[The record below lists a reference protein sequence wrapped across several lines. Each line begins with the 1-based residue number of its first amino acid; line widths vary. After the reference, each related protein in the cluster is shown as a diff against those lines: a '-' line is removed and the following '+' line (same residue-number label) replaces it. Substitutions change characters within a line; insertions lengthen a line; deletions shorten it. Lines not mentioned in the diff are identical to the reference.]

1 MNTISKNLNESFKPL
16 LVILVAITI
25 GFTVLPGFVAK
36 ARGGDGAAFVGGMI
50 AGSVVKGMVQRD
62 QIRTAAAVEQ
72 ANNQPRQAAQPQ
84 QTAAPQTAQQKLDQL
99 DQLPPEA
106 ISRQRS
112 TRPKRRPSWIACN
125 RIPEYES
132 GRQRPYIRRQMT
144 KRRSRTRLKRVSGFS
159 ILFLLA
165 RRADLTG
172 CRKTPWRQ
180 LHYKARRSFI

>member
-72 ANNQPRQAAQPQ
+72 AKDQP
-84 QTAAPQTAQQKLDQL
+84 
-99 DQLPPEA
+99 
-106 ISRQRS
+106 
-112 TRPKRRPSWIACN
+112 
-125 RIPEYES
+125 
-132 GRQRPYIRRQMT
+132 G
-144 KRRSRTRLKRVSGFS
+144 
-159 ILFLLA
+159 
-165 RRADLTG
+165 RRARAAADG
-172 CRKTPWRQ
+172 CSTNGTTKTRSIGSIGRRR
-180 LHYKARRSFI
+180 LYHARGVQDQKEGHLG

>member
-1 MNTISKNLNESFKPL
+1 MGGHTVNTISKNLNESFKPL
-16 LVILVAITI
+16 LVIWVAITI

-99 DQLPPEA
+99 DQLAAGGYITPEEYKTKKKA
-106 ISRQRS
+106 ILDS
-112 TRPKRRPSWIACN
+112 
-125 RIPEYES
+125 
-132 GRQRPYIRRQMT
+132 M
-144 KRRSRTRLKRVSGFS
+144 
-159 ILFLLA
+159 
-165 RRADLTG
+165 
-172 CRKTPWRQ
+172 
-180 LHYKARRSFI
+180 